1 MDQQELELVSEVK
14 KLFYNCQ
21 LNQCIHVVNKLD
33 IDRSFNC
40 HKIMQYFR
48 GLSLFESQETQK
60 GQECFQK
67 VFDENQK
74 QNQGNINEID
84 VMMRA
89 MYQLEIY
96 YINVQLAEE
105 LNCNLQKVL
114 QDYQM
119 QNLLMSSFQKG
130 IYLFGQGMFLFVE
143 NSREQNHIDCTK
155 LVEEAIQ
162 LAQEFKQEMMISLG
176 WMYYIYQKTDLSC
189 KINQQLYLINPRYPS
204 LANNFAISLHEI
216 GKNGKAEELFLE
228 EEKLRN
234 KNQISIQNIAQF
246 YFSLENIHKER
257 EYYEKLLSITPKT
270 ARIYHKYGQYLI
282 RIGQKE
288 KGLNLLM
295 QGLQIDPQYCPI
307 YQDLSDIEY
316 DNKNYIKAK
325 EHIEKCISKFPK
337 DGYYMYRYAACLE
350 ALENYQEAIQAYKKA
365 ISLKNYLPYKI
376 FSNAK
381 LGMLYFKLNDYLN
394 TLEEFLNTCNYKSV
408 QSYQQKGN
416 IIQTC
421 ILLSQSTN
429 VSLKDK
435 LQLINKQ
442 NGYII
447 TRFEQFSTYVSDK
460 NLQKLF
466 LYRLDN
472 LRAVLAIIAYQKYIE
487 SELIFQSQI
496 LHWDLFLN

>member
-1 MDQQELELVSEVK
+1 MDKQEQELVSEVQ

-21 LNQCIHVVNKLD
+21 LNQCINVVNKLD

-40 HKIMQYFR
+40 HKIMQYYR
-48 GLSLFESQETQK
+48 GLSLFENQETQK
-60 GQECFQK
+60 GYECFES
-67 VFDENQK
+67 VIDENQK
-74 QNQGNINEID
+74 QNQGKVNEVD
-84 VMMRA
+84 VMIRV
-89 MYQLEIY
+89 MYQLEMY
-96 YINVQLAEE
+96 YTNVQHAEK
-105 LNCNLQKVL
+105 LNFNLEKVF
-114 QDYQM
+114 QDYEAQH
-119 QNLLMSSFQKG
+119 SSLPNYKKE
-130 IYLFGQGMFLFVE
+130 IYLFGKGMFLFIE
-143 NSREQNHIDCTK
+143 NSREQNYIECTK
-155 LVEEAIQ
+155 LVEEAIE
-162 LAQEFKQEMMISLG
+162 LTQEYKQEMMIALG

-189 KINQQLYLINPRYPS
+189 KVHQQLYLINPRYPS

-234 KNQISIQNIAQF
+234 NNQISIQNIAQF

-257 EYYEKLLSITPKT
+257 EYYEKLFSIVPKT

-288 KGLNLLM
+288 KGLSLLM

-316 DNKNYIKAK
+316 DNKNYVKAK
-325 EHIEKCISKFPK
+325 EYIEKCIYQYPK
-337 DGYYMYRYAACLE
+337 DGYYMYRFAACLE
-350 ALENYQEAIQAYKKA
+350 ALEKYQEAIEAYKQA
-365 ISLKNYLPYKI
+365 IIQKNYLPYKI

-381 LGMLYFKLNDYLN
+381 LGMLHFKLNQHLK

-416 IIQTC
+416 IIQAC
-421 ILLSQSTN
+421 FFLNQQSKI
-429 VSLKDK
+429 SLKDK
-435 LQLINKQ
+435 LQQINKQ
-442 NGYII
+442 NGYIV
-447 TRFEQFSTYVSDK
+447 TRFEQFSIHVGDK
-460 NLQKLF
+460 NLSKLF

>member
-1 MDQQELELVSEVK
+1 MDKQEQELVSEVR

-21 LNQCIHVVNKLD
+21 LNQCINVVNKLD
-33 IDRSFNC
+33 IGRSFNC
-40 HKIMQYFR
+40 HKIMQYYR
-48 GLSLFESQETQK
+48 GLSLFEYQETEK
-60 GQECFQK
+60 GQECFQN
-67 VFDENQK
+67 VIDENQIK
-74 QNQGNINEID
+74 NQGNVNEID

-96 YINVQLAEE
+96 YTNVQQAED
-105 LNCNLQKVL
+105 LNCYLQKVF
-114 QDYQM
+114 QDYETQHS
-119 QNLLMSSFQKG
+119 LMPNYQKG
-130 IYLFGQGMFLFVE
+130 IYLFGKGMFLFVE
-143 NSREQNHIDCTK
+143 NSREQNQIECTK
-155 LVEEAIQ
+155 LIEEAIQ
-162 LAQEFKQEMMISLG
+162 LTQEYKQEMMISLG

-189 KINQQLYLINPRYPS
+189 KVHQQLYSINPRYPS

-257 EYYEKLLSITPKT
+257 EYYEKLFSIIPKT

-307 YQDLSDIEY
+307 YQELSDIEY
-316 DNKNYIKAK
+316 DNKNYLKAK
-325 EHIEKCISKFPK
+325 EYIEKCIYQYPK
-337 DGYYMYRYAACLE
+337 DGYYMYRHAACLE

-365 ISLKNYLPYKI
+365 INLKNYLPYKI

-381 LGMLYFKLNDYLN
+381 LAMLHFKLNQHLN
-394 TLEEFLNTCNYKSV
+394 TIEEFLNTCNYKSV

-421 ILLSQSTN
+421 IFLNQNSN

-442 NGYII
+442 NGYIVM
-447 TRFEQFSTYVSDK
+447 RFEQFSTYVSDK

-472 LRAVLAIIAYQKYIE
+472 LRAVLAIIAYQKYVE